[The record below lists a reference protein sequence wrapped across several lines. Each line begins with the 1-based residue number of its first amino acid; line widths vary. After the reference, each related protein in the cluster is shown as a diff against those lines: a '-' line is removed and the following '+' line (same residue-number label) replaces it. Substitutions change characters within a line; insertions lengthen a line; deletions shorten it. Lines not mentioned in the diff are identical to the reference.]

1 MDAVLR
7 KDGDPIPFL
16 EVQPITKA
24 VRQPSDPLIEG
35 AEGHTPVVG
44 DIYECLALWV
54 EQRGFGGD
62 ATEVHRSRLIG
73 TIEVDV
79 APGYFPCAIDF
90 GDLIAV
96 YPGGQQLGFSMLGG
110 KQREV

>member
-1 MDAVLR
+1 MQFFERMATR
-7 KDGDPIPFL
+7 SPFL

-35 AEGHTPVVG
+35 AEGHAPVVG
-44 DIYECLALWV
+44 DVYECLAPGV

-79 APGYFPCAIDF
+79 APGYFPFAIDF